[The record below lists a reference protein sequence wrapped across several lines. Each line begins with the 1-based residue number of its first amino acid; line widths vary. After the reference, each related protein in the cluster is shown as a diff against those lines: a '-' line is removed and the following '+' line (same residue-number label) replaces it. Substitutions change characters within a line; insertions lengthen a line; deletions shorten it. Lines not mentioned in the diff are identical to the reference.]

1 MTTQAPY
8 CITLIPA
15 SEKQAAL
22 DDPQT
27 FAVIEFGQNTSL
39 TDAAREISVGLPT
52 LGEEYIEVWQSKRPL
67 QRSQDGNIS
76 VASCD
81 DFLFGALLVRD
92 NGQDSLAEIT
102 QTAYQE
108 IHDLLERRNYPA
120 LLRMWNY
127 FPQINTETSGLERY
141 RAFCLGRHQALDAW
155 HFPEEQLP
163 AASAIGTH
171 AEGLLIYFLAGHRPG
186 TQIENPRQVSA
197 FNYPEQYGPKSPSFS
212 RATLIPEW
220 QHLYISGTASIVG
233 HETRHSGD
241 QLAQLHESLKN
252 VQTVIDIARQVS
264 ALECTE
270 VKELKVIRV
279 YVRNTLELDRIA
291 QTLKQ
296 ALGEDIRLQ
305 LVQGDICRHDLSLEI
320 EGMYAV
326 C

>member
-1 MTTQAPY
+1 
-8 CITLIPA
+8 
-15 SEKQAAL
+15 
-22 DDPQT
+22 
-27 FAVIEFGQNTSL
+27 
-39 TDAAREISVGLPT
+39 
-52 LGEEYIEVWQSKRPL
+52 
-67 QRSQDGNIS
+67 
-76 VASCD
+76 
-81 DFLFGALLVRD
+81 
-92 NGQDSLAEIT
+92 
-102 QTAYQE
+102 
-108 IHDLLERRNYPA
+108 
-120 LLRMWNY
+120 MWNY

>member
-1 MTTQAPY
+1 MNTQAPY
-8 CITLIPA
+8 CISLMPA
-15 SEKQAAL
+15 SERQVAL
-22 DDPQT
+22 DDPKT
-27 FAVIEFGQNTSL
+27 FAVIDFGRQTSL
-39 TDAAREISVGLPT
+39 ADGARQISVGLPA
-52 LGEEYIEVWQSKRPL
+52 LGEEYIEVWQSSAAT

-76 VASCD
+76 VVSCD
-81 DFLFGALLVRD
+81 DFLFGALLISDR
-92 NGQDSLAEIT
+92 GQDNLADIT

-120 LLRMWNY
+120 LLRIWNY

-141 RAFCLGRHQALDAW
+141 RAFCLGRHQALEAW
-155 HFPEEQLP
+155 HFPEEKLP

-171 AEGLLIYFLAGHRPG
+171 AEGLLIYFLAGKQPG
-186 TQIENPRQVSA
+186 IQIENPRQVSA

-220 QHLYISGTASIVG
+220 RHLYISGTASIVG

-241 QLAQLHESLKN
+241 QLAQLQESLQN
-252 VQTVIDIARQVS
+252 VQTIIDIARQTKT
-264 ALECTE
+264 LECNE
-270 VKELKVIRV
+270 VKDLKVIRV
-279 YVRNTLELDRIA
+279 YVRNPLETAEISE
-291 QTLKQ
+291 TLKK

-305 LVQGDICRHDLSLEI
+305 LVQGDICRHDLLLEI